1 MKALVHCS
9 EKKNKMQDIVPLGQG
24 RCPVLVTQDVLQHA
38 WTQLGF
44 PLLPS
49 GAGTW
54 GQASFESHQCLCCC
68 VNVLHV
74 LSSQR
79 ATCSRRA
86 TRCLSMAQNICAK
99 RLAQLLL
106 AKVPSIPP
114 LPTLPPK
121 LLLLGQFTPLSVASS
136 GLTKGL

>member
-1 MKALVHCS
+1 MKTSVHCS
-9 EKKNKMQDIVPLGQG
+9 EKKNPQNIVPLGQG
-24 RCPVLVTQDVLQHA
+24 RCPVLVTQDVLQHP

-54 GQASFESHQCLCCC
+54 GLTSLESHQCLCCC
-68 VNVLHV
+68 MNVLHV

-79 ATCSRRA
+79 ATCSCRA
-86 TRCLSMAQNICAK
+86 THCLSMVQNGCAK
-99 RLAQLLL
+99 RFPHFLL
-106 AKVPSIPP
+106 AKVSSVLP

-121 LLLLGQFTPLSVASS
+121 LLLLGQFTLFSIASS
-136 GLTKGL
+136 GLSKGL